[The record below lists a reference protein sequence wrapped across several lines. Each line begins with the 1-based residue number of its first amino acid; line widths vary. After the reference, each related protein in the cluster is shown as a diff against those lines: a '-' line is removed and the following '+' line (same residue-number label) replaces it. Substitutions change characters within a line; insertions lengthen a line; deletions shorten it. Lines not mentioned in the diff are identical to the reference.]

1 MKSARTSN
9 LFLVTSLAACVSVG
23 LWLAPSPAN
32 AQVSTPFTGV
42 TLVRHGGRVMA
53 IADLCAAGVTL
64 RATKYGERGR
74 TPESWANLPGVG
86 AAVAVNADFFDLP
99 GATRVNGRARGGGES
114 WPADKQMYEYTA
126 LGEVRS
132 YWQFGPGLAAH
143 VAPSTTAPA
152 PGATELVGAHNVIIR
167 AGKSLGPAF
176 DGDGVLQT
184 SNRRTGFG
192 VNVARSKVYLF
203 TSNDT
208 LTGAVMAQTML
219 AYAAEGGAPDLDVA
233 TNEDGGGSS
242 QMFVRGQG
250 QIVTSGRLVANHLG
264 IIATGS
270 GPSPMCPN
278 KAPGGVLDGA
288 DCEHITGWAQDPDDK
303 RRALDVDLSFDAA
316 LGGAGARPLKTG
328 PANVHRPDLCTPLG
342 SCEHAFDVPTPYG
355 LVDGKEHA
363 VFAYGID
370 ASGGPT
376 AQLGRSPKKLTCAPP
391 ALNGIK
397 RHITD
402 PATFTAWRF
411 ESFADVLVVSE
422 DDLAKVPEGRAIS
435 GGPLLVQAD
444 DGSPEV
450 WLADGAERHHVPSPA
465 VARAWRLDLGKVVKK
480 PAAEVNALTKGAS
493 LRTRPWLVKGSGG
506 RVYLLEALPGQ
517 EGGPGGTG
525 GTGRTGGSGASG
537 GTGEADGAAEDGEAG
552 EAGEGCTTAT
562 HVRAHA
568 REGAGG
574 GTSRG
579 MLAAVGAM
587 LAMAVA
593 ARRRRRTR

>member
-9 LFLVTSLAACVSVG
+9 PFLVTAVAACMGAG
-23 LWLAPSPAN
+23 LWLAPSPAS

-64 RATKYGERGR
+64 RATKYAERRR
-74 TPESWANLPGVG
+74 TPESWANLPAVG

-143 VAPSTTAPA
+143 VAPSTTAPS
-152 PGATELVGAHNVIIR
+152 PGATEIVGAHNVIIR
-167 AGKSLGPAF
+167 DGKSLGPAF

-184 SNRRTGFG
+184 ANRRTGFG

-203 TSNDT
+203 TSNDS

-242 QMFVRGQG
+242 QMFVKGQG

-264 IIATGS
+264 IIAAGS

-303 RRALDVDLSFDAA
+303 KRAVAVDLAFDAA
-316 LGGAGARPLKTG
+316 LGAPGARLLKTG
-328 PANVHRPDLCTPLG
+328 PASVSRPDLCKPLG
-342 SCEHAFDVPTPYG
+342 DCEHAFDVPTPYG
-355 LVDGKEHA
+355 LLDGKEHA

-376 AQLGRSPKKLTCAPP
+376 AQLGQSPKKLTCAPP

-402 PATFTAWRF
+402 PATFAAWRF
-411 ESFADVLVVSE
+411 ESFSDVLVVAE
-422 DDLAKVPEGRAIS
+422 DVLAEVPEGRPIT
-435 GGPLLVQAD
+435 GGPALVQAD

-450 WLADGAERHHVPSPA
+450 WLADGPERHHVPSPA
-465 VARAWRLDLGKVVKK
+465 AARAWRLDLGKVVKK
-480 PAAEVNALTKGAS
+480 PAAEVNALTRGAS
-493 LRTRPWLVKGSGG
+493 LRPRPWLVKGTGG
-506 RVYLLEALPGQ
+506 RIYLLEALPGQ
-517 EGGPGGTG
+517 EGGTGGGSSGTG
-525 GTGRTGGSGASG
+525 GTSGGSGTSG
-537 GTGEADGAAEDGEAG
+537 GTAETDGTADEG

-562 HVRAHA
+562 HA
-568 REGAGG
+568 REGEGR

-579 MLAAVGAM
+579 LLAAVAA
-587 LAMAVA
+587 LFVMAVA
-593 ARRRRRTR
+593 ARRRRPR